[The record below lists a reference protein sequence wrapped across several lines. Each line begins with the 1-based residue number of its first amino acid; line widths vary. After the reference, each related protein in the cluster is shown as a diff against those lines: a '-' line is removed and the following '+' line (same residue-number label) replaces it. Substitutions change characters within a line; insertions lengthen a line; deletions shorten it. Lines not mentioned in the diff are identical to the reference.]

1 MIYLLREK
9 KETIPYYNYHPV
21 EENIYDHVQADESIY
36 DDIINVTR
44 KVGVN
49 VSPFPNYL
57 LVGITVNE
65 MRLPT
70 TKSQYSWMYGIRDI
84 RKSWK

>member
-1 MIYLLREK
+1 M
-9 KETIPYYNYHPV
+9 

-49 VSPFPNYL
+49 VSTFPYQT
-57 LVGITVNE
+57 IF
-65 MRLPT
+65 
-70 TKSQYSWMYGIRDI
+70 
-84 RKSWK
+84 

>member
-1 MIYLLREK
+1 MKNLNAKKGYDALIYLLREK

-49 VSPFPNYL
+49 VSTLQNYFL
-57 LVGITVNE
+57 AGITVNE
-65 MRLPT
+65 ERLPAIV
-70 TKSQYSWMYGIRDI
+70 SRCS
-84 RKSWK
+84 

>member
-1 MIYLLREK
+1 MKNLNAKKGYDALIYLLREK

-49 VSPFPNYL
+49 VSTLQNYFL
-57 LVGITVNE
+57 AGITVNE
-65 MRLPT
+65 KRLPAIV
-70 TKSQYSWMYGIRDI
+70 SRCS
-84 RKSWK
+84 

>member
-1 MIYLLREK
+1 MNKKFKHEK
-9 KETIPYYNYHPV
+9 ISLWCFNLPIKRKKAIPYYNYHPV

-49 VSPFPNYL
+49 VSTFPYQT
-57 LVGITVNE
+57 IF
-65 MRLPT
+65 
-70 TKSQYSWMYGIRDI
+70 
-84 RKSWK
+84 

>member
-1 MIYLLREK
+1 MKNLNTKKLVYDALIYLLREK
-9 KETIPYYNYHPV
+9 KAIPYYNYHPV

-49 VSPFPNYL
+49 VSTFPYQT
-57 LVGITVNE
+57 IF
-65 MRLPT
+65 
-70 TKSQYSWMYGIRDI
+70 
-84 RKSWK
+84 

>member
-1 MIYLLREK
+1 MKNLNAKKGYDALIYLLREK

-49 VSPFPNYL
+49 VSTLQNYFL
-57 LVGITVNE
+57 AGITVNE
-65 MRLPT
+65 KRLPAMV
-70 TKSQYSWMYGIRDI
+70 SRCS
-84 RKSWK
+84 